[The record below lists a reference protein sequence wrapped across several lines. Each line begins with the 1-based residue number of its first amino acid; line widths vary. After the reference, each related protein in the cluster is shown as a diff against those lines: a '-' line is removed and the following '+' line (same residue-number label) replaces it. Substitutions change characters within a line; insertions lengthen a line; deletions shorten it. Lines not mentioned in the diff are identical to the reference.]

1 FSFLNDRFDQMYR
14 AEKRLG
20 DVFNVFAMIAI
31 FIACLGLFGLAAFTA
46 EQRTKEIGVRKV
58 LGASVPGVVG
68 LLTKDFI
75 KLVCI
80 AFLVASPIAWYIM
93 NMWLADF
100 AFRTEIS
107 WWVFALAGAI
117 ATVIAMLTISY
128 QAIRTALSNP
138 VKTLRYE

>member
-1 FSFLNDRFDQMYR
+1 
-14 AEKRLG
+14 
-20 DVFNVFAMIAI
+20 
-31 FIACLGLFGLAAFTA
+31 
-46 EQRTKEIGVRKV
+46 
-58 LGASVPGVVG
+58 
-68 LLTKDFI
+68 
-75 KLVCI
+75 VCI